1 MEPQPEHELAA
12 GLPQTSQTASVFG
25 GGTSADSADSADECA
40 EEAAKAEAAAAA
52 VEGGRGADVADECAP
67 TFKEPSTNPPEAKTA
82 AATVDGG
89 VGRGPTFKET
99 PANPP
104 RRCESLLGVED
115 EGTSSVGGDGLL
127 SATAFFPPLFLGMVW
142 VV

>member
-40 EEAAKAEAAAAA
+40 EEATKAEAAAAA
-52 VEGGRGADVADECAP
+52 VEGGRGADAADECD
-67 TFKEPSTNPPEAKTA
+67 PPEAKTA
-82 AATVDGG
+82 AAAVDGG

-104 RRCESLLGVED
+104 RRWESLLGVED